1 MNALTQL
8 DRAALADGL
17 AECGA
22 DGWLLFDFKGLN
34 PVAGR
39 LLQLGGL
46 GSRRL
51 FVYLPREGEPVA
63 VAHKIEL
70 QPLAGFPGRIV
81 PYARWQELHEALAEI
96 VRGRTVAMEISPGD
110 AVPYLDRVP
119 AGVVEL
125 VRELGGTVVPSA
137 PLVTR
142 FTAAWSA
149 AELADHLAAAE
160 LLATIAREEVA
171 RAVRMADQGLSEWT
185 MWQRVVERIEAAGLV
200 IDHGPIV
207 AFGANAANPHY
218 EPSATGSA
226 VLQPGQVVLLDLFA
240 GRQAGGV
247 QADQTW
253 MGFAGSDVPAPVQ
266 EVWATV
272 RDARDA
278 ALALVRERTASGLPL
293 RGFEVDRAAREVIE
307 RAGYGPW
314 FVHRTGH
321 SIDRDLHGSGPH
333 MDDYETRDE
342 RLLVPG
348 IGFSVE
354 PGIYLAGDFGVRSEV
369 NVHLGPDGARVTPDE
384 IQRDLIVPA

>member
-1 MNALTQL
+1 MNALARL
-8 DRAALADGL
+8 DRQALAVGL

-22 DGWLLFDFKGLN
+22 EGWLLFDFKGLN
-34 PVAGR
+34 PVAAR
-39 LLQLGGL
+39 LLHLGGL

-70 QPLAGFPGRIV
+70 QPLEGFPGRIV
-81 PYARWQELHEALAEI
+81 PYARWQELHAALGAI
-96 VRGRTVAMEISPGD
+96 VQGRTVAMETSPAD

-125 VRELGGTVVPSA
+125 VRQLGGTVVPSA

-142 FTAAWSA
+142 FTATWSA
-149 AELADHLAAAE
+149 GELADHVAAAE
-160 LLATIAREEVA
+160 ILATIAREEVA
-171 RAVRMADQGLSEWT
+171 RAVRMAGQGLSEWA
-185 MWQRVVERIEAAGLV
+185 MWQRVVERLEAAGLV

-218 EPSATGSA
+218 EPAAEGSA
-226 VLQPGQVVLLDLFA
+226 VLQAGQVVLLDLFA
-240 GRQAGGV
+240 GRRAGGV

-253 MGFAGSDVPAPVQ
+253 MGFAGGAVPAKVH
-266 EVWATV
+266 EVWTTV

-278 ALALVRERTASGLPL
+278 ALDLVRERTAAGTPL
-293 RGFEVDRAAREVIE
+293 RGFEVDRAARAVIE
-307 RAGYGPW
+307 GAGYGEW

-333 MDDYETRDE
+333 MDDYETRDD

-354 PGIYLAGDFGVRSEV
+354 PGIYLTGDFGVRSEV
-369 NVHLGPDGARVTPDE
+369 NVHLGDGAARVTPDE
-384 IQRDLIVPA
+384 VQRDLIVPA